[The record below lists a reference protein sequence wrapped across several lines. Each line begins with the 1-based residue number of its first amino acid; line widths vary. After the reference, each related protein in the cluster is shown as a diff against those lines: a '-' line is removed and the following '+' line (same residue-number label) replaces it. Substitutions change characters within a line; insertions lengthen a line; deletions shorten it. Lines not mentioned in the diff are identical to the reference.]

1 MYGFKHYEARLRI
14 VGAIAAAA
22 IAAAALAL
30 PAGSQTHAS
39 PLASVT
45 GSGKVTFANFP
56 QPGVNTTEQFN
67 VSPGASP
74 DEIHPVEFL
83 DKTRP
88 PGFTPCDLPPLS
100 MFQLD
105 SGNYVVRPGAG

>member
-1 MYGFKHYEARLRI
+1 MYGLKHYEVRLRI

-45 GSGKVTFANFP
+45 GSGKVTFATFRS
-56 QPGVNTTEQFN
+56 QG
-67 VSPGASP
+67 
-74 DEIHPVEFL
+74 
-83 DKTRP
+83 
-88 PGFTPCDLPPLS
+88 
-100 MFQLD
+100 
-105 SGNYVVRPGAG
+105 